1 MFSDSE
7 TGLFCSDMCIYVY
20 ACALTWG
27 KKNGFKQY
35 QYVQTHLCLKKKKKK
50 NTFFIAEMPPRNR
63 ARSRFYDHCQVCGNI
78 SPHVN
83 RHMLRAHLPWYLD
96 PATSCVDCHMSAGK
110 ESDRRRLHG
119 QHVHFGGEY
128 LLRAWFLL
136 MNGFFLFL
144 SQQLGLGSPIELLGC
159 AALRE
164 LAPNPVVF
172 SDEEYIFL
180 REYDQQAGF
189 EPLTLGGYMAVPP
202 TRLIALIHP
211 NLMT

>member
-1 MFSDSE
+1 M
-7 TGLFCSDMCIYVY
+7 TI
-20 ACALTWG
+20 
-27 KKNGFKQY
+27 
-35 QYVQTHLCLKKKKKK
+35 
-50 NTFFIAEMPPRNR
+50 
-63 ARSRFYDHCQVCGNI
+63 ARSAAT
-78 SPHVN
+78 SPPHVN

-119 QHVHFGGEY
+119 QHMHFGGEY

-211 NLMT
+211 NLMTRLITHLDFEAMNRLKTYTVWLTVPAHHQDILQ